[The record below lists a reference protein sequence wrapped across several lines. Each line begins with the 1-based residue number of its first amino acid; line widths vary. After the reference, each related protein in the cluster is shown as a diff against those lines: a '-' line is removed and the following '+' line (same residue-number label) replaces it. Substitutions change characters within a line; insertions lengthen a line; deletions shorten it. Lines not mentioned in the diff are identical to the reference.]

1 MMSHH
6 PKCLRCASWLWAC
19 CASETEVPLV
29 SGGPDGHSTPRIG
42 CNLAIL
48 AEFYW
53 ISGFLRTCNP
63 ARCLGQFLFGNLNK
77 SLWQWSSCPKPW
89 ICAAGHRPLLH
100 MVQGTSKSQ
109 VTTVMKDPADICGR
123 STLIY
128 VDSTSASGFVSFLQP
143 DALSAARKL
152 R

>member
-29 SGGPDGHSTPRIG
+29 AVALMATVPLELD
-42 CNLAIL
+42 AIL
-48 AEFYW
+48 PFIAEFYW
-53 ISGFLRTCNP
+53 ISGCLRTCNL
-63 ARCLGQFLFGNLNK
+63 ARCLGQVLFGNLNK